1 MNQVSHVFAHCNTGN
16 ASCLQYVIR
25 SLKTVTVKMD
35 LLLETEVKQEKLH
48 VHYTEMSPPPSSYVA
63 LNVQLSQYRL
73 FIGLFSHLHILL
85 V

>member
-1 MNQVSHVFAHCNTGN
+1 
-16 ASCLQYVIR
+16 
-25 SLKTVTVKMD
+25 MD

-48 VHYTEMSPPPSSYVA
+48 VHYTEMTPPPSCNVA